1 MESNKT
7 TSQVR
12 ISKQAKEKLSE
23 QSHRTGLTSA
33 ELIDQY
39 LGLSANSRDTKTPVA
54 KIRRQKINQ
63 PPQALVD
70 AYIMN
75 LWEVKHYAKY
85 AEQDH
90 KKSGLSMH
98 DWVQQLVTGQRT
110 YEVGE
115 ELNQSLSRSYLI
127 ERTYESLTDKG
138 WHTIYP
144 DWFSSHKEHHGDFQS
159 LIDRRLKALV
169 NLGFLTRSEGI
180 YKLAKALTPDV
191 IDSITGIVALVPQKG
206 LKITKLVKKPLEDYL
221 LKEDYLLNISESA
234 IEQIKDSQL

>member
-23 QSHRTGLTSA
+23 QSRRTGLTSA

-39 LGLSANSRDTKTPVA
+39 LGLSTNSRDTKTPVA
-54 KIRRQKINQ
+54 KIRRPKINQ
-63 PPQALVD
+63 PPQGLVD

-75 LWEVKHYAKY
+75 VWGIKPYAYY

-90 KKSGLSMH
+90 KKSGLSIH
-98 DWVQQLVTGQRT
+98 DWVQAIASGQRS

-115 ELNQSLSRSYLI
+115 ELNQSLSRSFII
-127 ERTYESLTDKG
+127 EKTYEGLTDKG

-144 DWFSSHKEHHGDFQS
+144 DWFSSRKDHHGDFQS

-169 NLGFLTRSEGI
+169 GLGFLTRSEGI
-180 YKLAKALTPDV
+180 YSLVRSLTHDDIDTILGVLALP
-191 IDSITGIVALVPQKG
+191 PQRG
-206 LKITKLVKKPLEDYL
+206 LKIPKILIIPF
-221 LKEDYLLNISESA
+221 
-234 IEQIKDSQL
+234 